1 MKVYKFRKT
10 VQEAF
15 VDKLEKEYQTK
26 NNKKKNISSITT
38 VTIVKKR
45 SLGKA
50 IKEIYSSWKT
60 G

>member
-1 MKVYKFRKT
+1 MHAWKFTNSEKT

-26 NNKKKNISSITT
+26 NNKKKNIT

-50 IKEIYSSWKT
+50 IKKIYSSWKT